1 MASGCQIAI
10 TICVCLLIG
19 GAASGQARNDARVTA
34 AACGITQDRSSPST
48 TPATIEFVNQTGGT
62 VYVYWV
68 SFDGSRRLWF
78 SLAAG
83 GSQVQGT
90 FIGHAWL
97 VTDGAGTCIGF
108 VVSDQ
113 AQKRYVIG
121 SSAPTQTGTA
131 SSFTDPAGDSGRGAD
146 ITTVVVSNDA
156 AGQISMRIDFARLRF
171 DDTFFLCLDTD
182 RNPGTGLQDVR
193 FCPRGAEY
201 ALYAHWYGAW
211 EVSYFRRFT
220 GPAFGNSEAPPRATL
235 SISGGANAVTV
246 SINRRE
252 LGGTSGFYF
261 QLSTEPVPGD
271 TAPNSGT
278 WSYTLQT
285 PKPPT
290 VITISSVKVK
300 SRPAVPVAGLAL
312 TVFVSSITLGTGESV
327 FPERVQCRA
336 KLGGASLKGRG
347 KGGCTFRIPKAA
359 GGKKL
364 LVTVTAAYK
373 GKTKTKAISYT
384 VRRR

>member
-1 MASGCQIAI
+1 MASGCRIAI
-10 TICVCLLIG
+10 TMCVCLLIG
-19 GAASGQARNDARVTA
+19 GAASGQARNDAPVAA
-34 AACGITQDRSSPST
+34 AACDITQDRSSPST

-68 SFDGSRRLWF
+68 AFDGSRRLWF
-78 SLAAG
+78 GLAAG

-97 VTDGAGTCIGF
+97 VTDGAGNCIGF

-121 SSAPTQTGTA
+121 SSAPAQTGNA

-182 RNPGTGLQDVR
+182 RNSGTGLQDVR

-211 EVSYFRRFT
+211 EVSYFSRFT
-220 GPAFGNSEAPPRATL
+220 GPAFGNSVAPPRATL
-235 SISGGANAVTV
+235 SISGGATAVTV
-246 SINRRE
+246 SINRSE

-271 TAPNSGT
+271 TAPDAGT

-285 PKPPT
+285 PKPPAQ
-290 VITISSVKVK
+290 VTISALKVRA
-300 SRPAVPVAGLAL
+300 RPIAPIPGSAFTVLVP
-312 TVFVSSITLGTGESV
+312 SIVLSTGESV
-327 FPERVQCRA
+327 APATVKCRA
-336 KLGGASLKGRG
+336 KLAGTPLNGSGKGR
-347 KGGCTFRIPKAA
+347 CTFHIPKTA